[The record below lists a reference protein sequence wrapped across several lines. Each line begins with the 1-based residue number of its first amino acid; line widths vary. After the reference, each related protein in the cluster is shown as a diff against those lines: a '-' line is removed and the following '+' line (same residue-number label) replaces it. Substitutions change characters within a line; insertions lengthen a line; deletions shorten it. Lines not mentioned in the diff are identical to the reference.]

1 MTSRVHRCSPV
12 SCGCSGRAAFHGLPL
27 AWVHRILV
35 GMLRTRAL
43 DPRSLLVLSLLPVAC
58 GDDGETGLTG
68 IGCGAGTVL
77 VGDACV
83 PAGGSSGGGSSDGGG
98 GSSSDADAGS
108 SGDGGGSS
116 GGGSS
121 GGGSS
126 GGGADSSSGGAPT
139 EIDLADVIIH
149 DNPPDVASW
158 PITTTITQLDFR
170 DDGVH
175 VVFDK
180 QDGDGRWPDIVP
192 PGWDGPLQYTLGLVE
207 FIDGQWHASA
217 AMQYW
222 YGLEAQGG
230 NVALDNQVAV
240 NWYYDARWG
249 EMAGYQPATGET
261 IGVFV
266 IAGNVRGVLDGS
278 QSPVLERSDVVVVP
292 MPGVEGAS
300 HSF

>member
-1 MTSRVHRCSPV
+1 MTARVRRCSPASWRCSAKAPFRALPLSRVHS
-12 SCGCSGRAAFHGLPL
+12 
-27 AWVHRILV
+27 ILV
-35 GMLRTRAL
+35 GMLRLPTFA
-43 DPRSLLVLSLLPVAC
+43 PRTLLVLSLLPVAC
-58 GDDGETGLTG
+58 GDDGDTGLTG
-68 IGCGAGTVL
+68 VGCGAGTVL
-77 VGDACV
+77 VGNACV
-83 PAGGSSGGGSSDGGG
+83 PADGSDGGSSSAGAGSSGDGAGSSSDGGAGSSGGGSTGAGE
-98 GSSSDADAGS
+98 SSD
-108 SGDGGGSS
+108 
-116 GGGSS
+116 
-121 GGGSS
+121 
-126 GGGADSSSGGAPT
+126 GGADSSSGGAPV

-149 DNPPDVASW
+149 DNPADVANW

-207 FIDGQWHASA
+207 RIDGQWHASA

-240 NWYYDARWG
+240 NWYYDGRWG

-266 IAGNVRGVLDGS
+266 VAGNVRGVLDGS
-278 QSPVLERSDVVVVP
+278 QSPVLERSNVVVVP